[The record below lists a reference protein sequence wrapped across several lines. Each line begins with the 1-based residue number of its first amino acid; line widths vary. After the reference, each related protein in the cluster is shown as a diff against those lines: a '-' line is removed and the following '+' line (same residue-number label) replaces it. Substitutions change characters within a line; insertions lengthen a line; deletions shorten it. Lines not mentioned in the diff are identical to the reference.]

1 MVQAKIGALQG
12 ILTSALIA
20 NTQNM
25 PWSGDCRGTIICREL
40 MLAGNLDNI
49 IAILILSKNTSGVKN
64 FLHNTLLFQLNS
76 AMLQYS
82 LANHTRTK
90 CAQRSGN
97 LLIKKTSKTS
107 NKSYS
112 KCLSA
117 HKN

>member
-12 ILTSALIA
+12 ILTSARIA

-25 PWSGDCRGTIICREL
+25 PLSGDCRRTIICREL
-40 MLAGNLDNI
+40 IAGNLDNI

-90 CAQRSGN
+90 CA
-97 LLIKKTSKTS
+97 
-107 NKSYS
+107 
-112 KCLSA
+112 
-117 HKN
+117 